1 VAASAREFLGKRRAF
16 GEVHR
21 AYLRGSA
28 LEVDTY
34 DWYDLRRRR
43 LQLDEVQRITLHRE
57 LRWTTIV
64 AGLVMGL
71 LFAAVAALTA
81 MGTRQ
86 VGAWISFVLFA
97 ALGLFGALWAL
108 VVRKSVITVTSPR
121 ARVVIVHIGRP
132 RRSRDVFRLL
142 TERTRETQ
150 AQASPASRDVPQS
163 GGAVSV
169 PHSNR

>member
-1 VAASAREFLGKRRAF
+1 VAASEREFLGKRRAF

-21 AYLRGSA
+21 AYLRGAA

-71 LFAAVAALTA
+71 LFGAVAALTA
-81 MGTRQ
+81 MGTQQ

-108 VVRKSVITVTSPR
+108 VVRKSIITVTSPR

-150 AQASPASRDVPQS
+150 AQAAPAARDVSQP
-163 GGAVSV
+163 GGAVSA
-169 PHSNR
+169 PPSNG